1 MIGSIIKLAAKALKK
16 KKRISNYPFGKG
28 PRPVE
33 YWKQGRIGIKAGRK
47 GRIRKKLKAK

>member
-1 MIGSIIKLAAKALKK
+1 MIGSIIKLAAKASKR

-33 YWKQGRIGIKAGRK
+33 YWKQGRTGIRSDMKVKRM
-47 GRIRKKLKAK
+47 KKLKAK